1 MSKWQ
6 DINKDSWSFGGDTI
20 YGDGG
25 GLGDFFTSYAINL
38 EGDKVLNGVVSAD
51 LKIVKSP
58 FTGAGL
64 ICRADA
70 LWTFLAMY
78 VAKDDEKDFFVMRM
92 GVWKESTQPI
102 KVLSKRE
109 KVYLNDDFN
118 HFTLKFVSGHIT
130 GVIDTGMKTYSFENM
145 ISDLSFPGHIG
156 VVKLYGSEV
165 VIQNVKVEKI
175 VAQETVQNIEEQ
187 VLQVRSVGLQISQEA
202 TSQQIGEGKEMQ
214 NLTNYTKK
222 GVEERQDDLPER
234 QGVFIS
240 YSHKDKKWLDRLQDM
255 IKPLIRKEIIKTWSD
270 TQIEP
275 GAERRDEINR
285 ALVSAKV
292 AVLLVTPNFLASD
305 FIFENELHPLLAAAE
320 KEGLTIL
327 WIAVSA
333 SMYKETE
340 IAKYQAVNI
349 PSEPLDS
356 LTRPRLNKTLVQI
369 AEKIKEK
376 ALL

>member
-130 GVIDTGMKTYSFENM
+130 GVIDTGMKTYSF
-145 ISDLSFPGHIG
+145 
-156 VVKLYGSEV
+156 
-165 VIQNVKVEKI
+165 
-175 VAQETVQNIEEQ
+175 
-187 VLQVRSVGLQISQEA
+187 
-202 TSQQIGEGKEMQ
+202 
-214 NLTNYTKK
+214 
-222 GVEERQDDLPER
+222 
-234 QGVFIS
+234 
-240 YSHKDKKWLDRLQDM
+240 
-255 IKPLIRKEIIKTWSD
+255 
-270 TQIEP
+270 
-275 GAERRDEINR
+275 
-285 ALVSAKV
+285 
-292 AVLLVTPNFLASD
+292 
-305 FIFENELHPLLAAAE
+305 
-320 KEGLTIL
+320 
-327 WIAVSA
+327 
-333 SMYKETE
+333 
-340 IAKYQAVNI
+340 
-349 PSEPLDS
+349 
-356 LTRPRLNKTLVQI
+356 
-369 AEKIKEK
+369 
-376 ALL
+376 